1 MTPVT
6 EVKTNPNAT
15 PESGS
20 ANGGKI
26 QETNSNRPTAPATQK
41 ATALTFG
48 ATAGMPG
55 RFKGNFRL
63 PIRAN
68 EGVRDV

>member
-1 MTPVT
+1 MNPVA
-6 EVKTNPNAT
+6 ELKTNPNTA

-20 ANGGKI
+20 VHGGKTRD
-26 QETNSNRPTAPATQK
+26 TNSKRSTAAATEK
-41 ATALTFG
+41 GTKVTFG